1 MAKASDIKKG
11 SAVTVKGKK
20 LLVKEIDVQSPGA
33 RGAATLYRMRFTDL
47 ETGTKVEDRFKGD
60 EVLTEID
67 LSKRP
72 VNFSYIDGEEYIF
85 MDSEDYSQ
93 FNFNKETIKEEL
105 LYITEEIEGLQ
116 VMIIDGQAVALEI
129 PQSVEMVIEETSP
142 SIKGASA
149 SARTKPATFITGLV
163 VQVPEYLSAGE
174 RVKINTSDKRFMG
187 RAN

>member
-1 MAKASDIKKG
+1 
-11 SAVTVKGKK
+11 
-20 LLVKEIDVQSPGA
+20 
-33 RGAATLYRMRFTDL
+33 
-47 ETGTKVEDRFKGD
+47 
-60 EVLTEID
+60 
-67 LSKRP
+67 
-72 VNFSYIDGEEYIF
+72 
-85 MDSEDYSQ
+85 
-93 FNFNKETIKEEL
+93 
-105 LYITEEIEGLQ
+105 
-116 VMIIDGQAVALEI
+116 MIIDGQAVALEI

>member
-1 MAKASDIKKG
+1 MT
-11 SAVTVKGKK
+11 TVG
-20 LLVKEIDVQSPGA
+20 
-33 RGAATLYRMRFTDL
+33 RMRRGQVSGFGVQVSAKPQANKTAGL
-47 ETGTKVEDRFKGD
+47 
-60 EVLTEID
+60 I
-67 LSKRP
+67 
-72 VNFSYIDGEEYIF
+72 
-85 MDSEDYSQ
+85 
-93 FNFNKETIKEEL
+93 NKETIKEEL
-105 LYITEEIEGLQ
+105 LYLTEETKGLQ